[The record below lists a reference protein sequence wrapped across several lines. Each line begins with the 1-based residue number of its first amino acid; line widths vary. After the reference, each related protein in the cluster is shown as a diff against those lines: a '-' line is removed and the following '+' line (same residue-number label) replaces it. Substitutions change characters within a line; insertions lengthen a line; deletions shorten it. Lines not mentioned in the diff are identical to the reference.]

1 MIKKCIR
8 KEHLDCIQFTKEN
21 RDEFLKIMEP
31 NLDDEHIF
39 IKEET
44 DRYCLIEHLGWCKA
58 YYYYNHWYV
67 LGADGDYLWN
77 QYSPEDF
84 QEMFKLVE

>member
-8 KEHLDCIQFTKEN
+8 KEHLDCIQFTKDN
-21 RDEFLKIMEP
+21 QDEVLKI
-31 NLDDEHIF
+31 LEHIF

-44 DRYCLIEHLGWCKA
+44 NKYCLIEHLGWCKV

-67 LGADGDYLWN
+67 LGGR
-77 QYSPEDF
+77 
-84 QEMFKLVE
+84 